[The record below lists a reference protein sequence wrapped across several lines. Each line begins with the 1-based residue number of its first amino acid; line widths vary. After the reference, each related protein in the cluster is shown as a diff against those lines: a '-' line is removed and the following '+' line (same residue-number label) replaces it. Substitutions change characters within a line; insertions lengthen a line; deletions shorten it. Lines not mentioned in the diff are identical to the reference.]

1 MIKAAGATPL
11 NADLHG
17 IKVFKD
23 QQESKDAG
31 PWRGYQLG
39 SRYGKYFL
47 KK

>member
-31 PWRGYQLG
+31 PRRGYQLG
-39 SRYGKYFL
+39 SRYGKYF
-47 KK
+47 